1 MDRASIAAVRRPFER
16 AIAEQTLPGA
26 VIGAAT
32 GTRVLFREALGFR
45 QVRPDSLPMTVDT
58 RFDLASLT
66 KVVATT
72 SIFFRLLERGE
83 VRLDDLVSSFL
94 GGGFG
99 TLRLRH
105 LLTHTSGFPAWL
117 DLGAVGPNR
126 DQRLAAIRG
135 ARRLSAPGER
145 VLYSD
150 LNFIALGYILE
161 GIAGQGLDQVFV
173 REVQDPLQLSAMRFL
188 PPPDDGEFAATE
200 ADPATG
206 RPWLGVVHD
215 ENARS
220 AGGVSGHAGLF
231 GTLDDLLR
239 FGQALLNGGVGPRGR
254 WLSAATVDR
263 LLRAETAGVPGEL
276 RALGYQKPFPLSS
289 AGDLMS
295 PRAIGH
301 TGFTG
306 TSLWIDFEYGVSM
319 VALTN
324 RVHFGREINAPL
336 RLRPIFHNVV
346 LAHLDDL

>member
-1 MDRASIAAVRRPFER
+1 MDHASISAIRRPFEE
-16 AIAEQTLPGA
+16 AIAKQTLPGA

-32 GTRVLFREALGFR
+32 GSRILFREAMGFR
-45 QVRPDSLPMTVDT
+45 QVRPDSLPMKVDT

-83 VRLDDLVSSFL
+83 VRLDDLVSTFL

-105 LLTHTSGFPAWL
+105 LLTHTSGLPAWM
-117 DLGAVGPNR
+117 DFSAMGADR
-126 DQRLAAIRG
+126 EHRIAAIRG
-135 ARRLSAPGER
+135 ARRLYAPGER

-150 LNFIALGYILE
+150 LNFIALGYLLE
-161 GIAGQGLDQVFV
+161 HISGQGLDQLFIN
-173 REVQDPLQLSAMRFL
+173 EVQHPLRLSDTRFL
-188 PPPDDGEFAATE
+188 PSSDEGEFAATE
-200 ADPATG
+200 PDPATG

-220 AGGVSGHAGLF
+220 AGGVAGHAGLF

-239 FGQALLNGGVGPRGR
+239 FGQTLLNRGVGAEGR
-254 WLSAATVDR
+254 WLSAATVNR
-263 LLRAETAGVPGEL
+263 LTRAETAGVAGEL

-289 AGDLMS
+289 AGDLVS

-306 TSLWIDFEYGVSM
+306 TSLWIDFDYEVVM